1 MSGLNLEVALPYGDY
16 KGQAKGDVPD
26 GDGFLQVKPDA
37 SVIKMPIGPPEEV
50 FGGTYDG
57 TFSVGKFSGQGVYMF
72 PETSTL
78 RSYKVRVEGV
88 AVRAFAAHA
97 WTARRDGMLWS
108 GADLAA
114 SCALLLTQC
123 ASIPFRSRPTIRAE
137 LLWCIAGHVRGGQD
151 ARAGCARVA
160 RRRHVVHELPRRP
173 RAHHGRGPGDVDVS
187 VFDALE
193 RAPRLGAH
201 EGPGWWRCTGA
212 GSRCSLRRHPLSLR
226 HPN

>member
-78 RSYKVRVEGV
+78 RSYKVRVEEV
-88 AVRAFAAHA
+88 AVVVAAARVCGHA
-97 WTARRDGMLWS
+97 WTARRDGVLWS
-108 GADLAA
+108 GADLGGLPLP
-114 SCALLLTQC
+114 ALCSSRSALRP
-123 ASIPFRSRPTIRAE
+123 PFALARQSALNCFGSLQGTFE
-137 LLWCIAGHVRGGQD
+137 AGKMH
-151 ARAGCARVA
+151 
-160 RRRHVVHELPRRP
+160 
-173 RAHHGRGPGDVDVS
+173 GPGV
-187 VFDALE
+187 LE
-193 RAPRLGAH
+193 WRDGGTLSMNFHDGRART
-201 EGPGWWRCTGA
+201 TGEA
-212 GSRCSLRRHPLSLR
+212 PATLT
-226 HPN
+226 